1 MAGMHGLGR
10 LFNLGVAVAPVDI
23 NTSDAATGKR
33 LDMSG
38 ATGVTVVAITGT
50 GGADDLVFD
59 LQQHTAASGGTSK
72 DLEADTAAGVAGTT
86 ETSFYHIKAETAL
99 DNDEAWVKVPVTTG
113 ASTSSEITVV
123 GATYGTQQKLVAIY
137 VSADQLAD
145 GYRWF
150 SVNVACTT
158 STAQLLAVLYLVHDL
173 DSQRAPVNLPNLLNA
188 GAANA

>member
-10 LFNLGVAVAPVDI
+10 LFDIGLAVAPVDI

-33 LDMSG
+33 ISMQG
-38 ATGVTVVAITGT
+38 ATGITIVAVTLA

-59 LQQHTAASGGTSK
+59 LQQHTAYTSGTSK
-72 DLEADTAAGVAGTT
+72 DLEADAAGGIAGTT

-99 DNDEAWVKVPVTTG
+99 DNDESWVKVPITTG
-113 ASTSSEITVV
+113 ASTTSEVTVV
-123 GATYGTQQKLVAIY
+123 GATYGAMQKLVAIY

-145 GYRWF
+145 GYTHL

-158 STAQLLAVLYLVHDL
+158 STSQLLAVLYIVHDL
-173 DSQRAPVNLPNLLNA
+173 ASQRTPANLPNLLRP